1 MVTKNGISLFLL
13 EPNQPTN
20 PICSHTKPTETVH
33 IEVYDEIHP
42 YIEAVIK
49 VLAFFDGARLRLG
62 LACLL
67 HYESSKYSIL
77 TERPMQCDTSDVRVH
92 QHRTRGP
99 EKHSLPHPVTK
110 SGFPQRLR

>member
-1 MVTKNGISLFLL
+1 MVTKNGISLSSGT
-13 EPNQPTN
+13 QPTTTQSYNLFTQN
-20 PICSHTKPTETVH
+20 PEKRAPETDSYC

-67 HYESSKYSIL
+67 HYESSKYSI
-77 TERPMQCDTSDVRVH
+77 
-92 QHRTRGP
+92 
-99 EKHSLPHPVTK
+99 
-110 SGFPQRLR
+110 

>member
-1 MVTKNGISLFLL
+1 VTGVIAIDRRGGKMVAVRNEKWNISFFWN
-13 EPNQPTN
+13 PTNQPTQSVHTQN
-20 PICSHTKPTETVH
+20 PQKRIH

-67 HYESSKYSIL
+67 HHEI
-77 TERPMQCDTSDVRVH
+77 Q
-92 QHRTRGP
+92 
-99 EKHSLPHPVTK
+99 
-110 SGFPQRLR
+110 F

>member
-1 MVTKNGISLFLL
+1 MEYLFLL
-13 EPNQPTN
+13 EPNQ
-20 PICSHTKPTETVH
+20 SVHTKPKRKGPQKRIH

-42 YIEAVIK
+42 YIEAVINK

-77 TERPMQCDTSDVRVH
+77 TERPMQCDTS
-92 QHRTRGP
+92 
-99 EKHSLPHPVTK
+99 K
-110 SGFPQRLR
+110 